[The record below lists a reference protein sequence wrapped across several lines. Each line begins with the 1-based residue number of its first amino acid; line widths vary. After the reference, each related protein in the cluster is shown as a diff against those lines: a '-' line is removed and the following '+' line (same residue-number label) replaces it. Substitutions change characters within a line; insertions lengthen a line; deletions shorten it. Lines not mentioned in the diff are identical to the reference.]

1 MLSDGTIAALK
12 DLSRH
17 CCVHFP
23 YAADG
28 DIVKAS
34 VMAVSWGADHRVL
47 DGAAVAT
54 LNSCW
59 KQYLEEPER
68 LLLKLV

>member
-1 MLSDGTIAALK
+1 
-12 DLSRH
+12 
-17 CCVHFP
+17 
-23 YAADG
+23 
-28 DIVKAS
+28 
-34 VMAVSWGADHRVL
+34 MAVSWGADHRVL

-54 LNSCW
+54 LNASW